1 MDIKEHLKQALKE
14 LGFTAGAGPQTPPP
28 QEPVQDERLAAL
40 EAENARLREAQELSQ
55 AALAQQEAQ
64 NLALEQAARR
74 ERLERRVEDLR
85 QSVKLSP
92 AAADLALELAQSNP
106 DALEAALPVMEA
118 NAPNAQILGGG
129 VDANQLRTDNASADE
144 DRLHNLAMAY
154 AKENGT
160 TYGVALSA
168 VSRQNPELAASVAA
182 PSTPPLEEAE

>member
-1 MDIKEHLKQALKE
+1 MDLTEHLKKALKE
-14 LGFTAGAGPQTPPP
+14 LGFNAGAGPQTPPP

-40 EAENARLREAQELSQ
+40 EAENARLREAQAQVQ
-55 AALAQQEAQ
+55 ASLAQQEAQ

-85 QSVKLSP
+85 QSVRLSP
-92 AAADLALELAQSNP
+92 AAADLALTLAESNP

-129 VDANQLRTDNASADE
+129 VDANQLRTDNTGADG
-144 DRLHNLAMAY
+144 DRLHNLAQAY
-154 AKENGT
+154 AKENKV

-182 PSTPPLEEAE
+182 PNTPPLEEAE